1 MQSFPANPDYHFLVF
16 APGLD
21 NWIFRAARRY
31 WAAYRPILYG
41 MRTPED
47 FALVGYAAAEGRVV
61 VVTLAMRRDTAAAI
75 RAAAE
80 ARLTAVTLDPLVYD
94 TPTDLQI
101 TLDARVEFNQR
112 FGVPQTPVDPG
123 IQPTRTPGPIPLG

>member
-1 MQSFPANPDYHFLVF
+1 MQSFPASPDFHFLVF

-21 NWIFRAARRY
+21 AWIFRAARRY
-31 WAAYRPILYG
+31 WATYRPILYA

-61 VVTLAMRRDTAAAI
+61 VMTLAMRRDTAATV

-80 ARLTAVTLDPLVYD
+80 TLLPSVTLDPLVYD

-101 TLDARVEFNQR
+101 TLNARAEFKQR
-112 FGVPQTPVDPG
+112 FGVPETSAGPG
-123 IQPTRTPGPIPLG
+123 IQPTSTPGPIPLG

>member
-1 MQSFPANPDYHFLVF
+1 MQVFPASPDFHFLVF
-16 APGLD
+16 APGLES
-21 NWIFRAARRY
+21 WIFRAARRY

-61 VVTLAMRRDTAAAI
+61 VATLAMRRDTASAV

-80 ARLTAVTLDPLVYD
+80 AQLPAVTLDPLVYD

-101 TLDARVEFNQR
+101 TLDARVEFSQR
-112 FGVPQTPVDPG
+112 FGVPQTPAAPA